1 MKILIRKLKISL
13 DPGKED
19 SMNTNNTATVKQL
32 AYARRIEDSLN
43 IQMPDSMDRYT
54 ISQFISSHQKEFL
67 QKEQE
72 NNKLI
77 ESRIKSELHIS
88 DIARE
93 MGFSIIK
100 KGHYLTL
107 KEHDSVIIDT
117 EKNCFWR
124 NSKIGNGS
132 SIGKGGSVIDFVVEF
147 SSMNSTEAIR
157 DLAQRLTGVQHSHAA
172 FQKMLLFQEKRKK
185 ENKKE
190 LILPQKAS
198 HMRNIFAYLTKN
210 RYIDPEIVQEM
221 VDRKFLYQDQRHNCV
236 FVSRNSDQ
244 KPLFAC
250 LRGTNTFSRR
260 FVGDL
265 EGCDYNHCFFI
276 DNKAHNL
283 VVTES
288 PIESLSYM
296 ALLRR
301 NGQDYHMYDFLS
313 LAGTGKYASVL
324 HHYQEKEYGEII
336 IGTNNDSGGQESN
349 KAIHKLCQ
357 NLPVK
362 LIDQYPEQNDW
373 NDKLKYVICHGY
385 RSNYIAESK
394 DITDALEA
402 RLDAMMMSD
411 QDSLKSECMNF
422 SSKMLHETNLLP
434 NNMDPYIQNYIQYI
448 QKTYPGKSFKE
459 VLAAE
464 KGHDRIP
471 GKQIL
476 HNYNR
481 KQFFRVDL
489 TQESALSL

>member
-1 MKILIRKLKISL
+1 M
-13 DPGKED
+13 
-19 SMNTNNTATVKQL
+19 
-32 AYARRIEDSLN
+32 
-43 IQMPDSMDRYT
+43 
-54 ISQFISSHQKEFL
+54 
-67 QKEQE
+67 
-72 NNKLI
+72 
-77 ESRIKSELHIS
+77 
-88 DIARE
+88 
-93 MGFSIIK
+93 
-100 KGHYLTL
+100 
-107 KEHDSVIIDT
+107 
-117 EKNCFWR
+117 
-124 NSKIGNGS
+124 
-132 SIGKGGSVIDFVVEF
+132 
-147 SSMNSTEAIR
+147 
-157 DLAQRLTGVQHSHAA
+157 
-172 FQKMLLFQEKRKK
+172 
-185 ENKKE
+185 
-190 LILPQKAS
+190 
-198 HMRNIFAYLTKN
+198 
-210 RYIDPEIVQEM
+210 
-221 VDRKFLYQDQRHNCV
+221 
-236 FVSRNSDQ
+236 
-244 KPLFAC
+244 
-250 LRGTNTFSRR
+250 
-260 FVGDL
+260 
-265 EGCDYNHCFFI
+265 
-276 DNKAHNL
+276 
-283 VVTES
+283 VTES

-373 NDKLKYVICHGY
+373 NDKLKYVIGHGY